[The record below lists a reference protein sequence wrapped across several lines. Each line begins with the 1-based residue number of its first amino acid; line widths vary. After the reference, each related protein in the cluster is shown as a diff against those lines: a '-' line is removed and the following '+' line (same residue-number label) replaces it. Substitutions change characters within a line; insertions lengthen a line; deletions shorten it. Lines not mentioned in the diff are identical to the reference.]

1 MNKVFNKKRINEFID
16 NNSLNGIIESHDFIT
31 KNVFKKIN
39 KFKEENYAIILFDWM
54 KKHNKNISSMVEK
67 FFPTKIGEIKQN
79 GEFEIT
85 KFWYSPT
92 ADKIH
97 CLVKQND
104 NERHLKIRTD
114 RYEERTEEFTKE
126 MIADLKKQADKL
138 YGYFIIVDSLGW
150 YITDMNISKKGTVKK
165 MVFKIIDDV
174 IINNN
179 IRTFGSI
186 NNLDELL
193 ICC

>member
-1 MNKVFNKKRINEFID
+1 MNKVFNKKRIKEFID
-16 NNSLNGIIESHDFIT
+16 NNSLNEVIESHDFIT

-39 KFKEENYAIILFDWM
+39 KFKEENYAFVLFNWM
-54 KKHNKNISSMVEK
+54 KKHNKNIPFMVEK
-67 FFPTKIGEIKQN
+67 FFPTKISEIKQN
-79 GEFEIT
+79 GDFEIT

-92 ADKIH
+92 EDKIH
-97 CLVKQND
+97 CLVKQEG
-104 NERHLKIRTD
+104 NERHLKIHTD
-114 RYEERTEEFTKE
+114 RYRERTEEFTKE

-138 YGYFIIVDSLGW
+138 YGYFIVVDSLGW
-150 YITDMNISKKGTVKK
+150 YVTDMNISKKGTVKR
-165 MVFKIIDDV
+165 MVSKIDNV

-179 IRTFGSI
+179 IRTFGNI